1 MIGPLLKDLS
11 AYLSQPYLSRIP
23 KKIDRPFLLL
33 FNLVVIC
40 IFAGITA
47 GVFSGILIRSGLIP
61 NPGPNVLDEQ
71 KISQMAFLFAA
82 VVLAPVME
90 ELIFRAQLRR
100 FSGGILFISFI
111 CGALLSALLKTSWAF
126 LISPL
131 IFILLFTVYRFTLAG
146 SLSRKHLFWERIFP
160 WYFHFTA
167 LCFALV
173 HLSNFQKGISLL
185 PLGILYT
192 FPQLVIGLVLG
203 YTRVNYGLK
212 YSIALHAL
220 YNLSLT
226 LLMLSKLKS

>member
-1 MIGPLLKDLS
+1 MIGLLKDLS
-11 AYLSQPYLSRIP
+11 DYLSRPYLSTIP
-23 KKIDRPFLLL
+23 KRIDQPFLLL
-33 FNLVVIC
+33 FKLVAIC
-40 IFAGITA
+40 VFAGITT
-47 GVFSGILIRSGLIP
+47 GIFSGILIHSGLIP
-61 NPGPNVLDEQ
+61 DPGPNVLDEQ

-82 VVLAPVME
+82 VVLAPLME

-126 LISPL
+126 LISPF
-131 IFILLFTVYRFTLAG
+131 IFILLFTIYRFTLAG
-146 SLSRKHLFWERIFP
+146 SISRKYQFWERIFP

-192 FPQLVIGLVLG
+192 LPQLAIGLILG
-203 YTRVNYGLK
+203 YARVNYGLK

-226 LLMLSKLKS
+226 LLMLAKLKS

>member
-1 MIGPLLKDLS
+1 MIELLKDIS
-11 AYLSQPYLSRIP
+11 AYLSRPYLSTIP
-23 KKIDRPFLLL
+23 KKIDRPFYLL
-33 FNLVVIC
+33 FQLVAIC
-40 IFAGITA
+40 VFAGITA
-47 GVFSGILIRSGLIP
+47 GIFSGILIHSGLIP
-61 NPGPNVLDEQ
+61 DPGPNVLDEQ
-71 KISQMAFLFAA
+71 KISQLAFLFAA
-82 VVLAPVME
+82 VVSAPVME

-111 CGALLSALLKTSWAF
+111 CGALLYGILKTAWAF
-126 LISPL
+126 LISPF
-131 IFILLFTVYRFTLAG
+131 IFSLLFIIYRYTLAG
-146 SLSRKHLFWERIFP
+146 SVTKKYQFWARLFP

-167 LCFALV
+167 ICFGLV

-192 FPQLVIGLVLG
+192 LPQLAIGLVLG

-226 LLMLSKLKS
+226 LLLLAKLKS